1 MLETPSI
8 HIDAKNVKRNISN
21 MAKTA
26 DNNGVQLRPHIKTHK
41 MPGIAQEQMK
51 AGAAGIAVAK
61 TTEAEV
67 MADGGINDIFI
78 AYPVITDAAIDRVL
92 TLNTKIR
99 LIVGIDSLEGAQK
112 LSERAE
118 SAKQNVEVRM
128 EIDTGLKRTGVPYEQ
143 ILEKAKKIIKFEN
156 LTMTGIYTFRGA
168 VLQGEPTMDL
178 KSAGFEEGELMVS
191 AAKKLQ
197 DNGIHIKDVSIGST
211 PTAKY
216 AVQVEGVT
224 EVRPGTYV
232 FYDRMQAEYGVCD
245 YEDCAA
251 AVKATIISQ
260 PSADLLVI
268 DGGSKTFATDV
279 QPGGK
284 PLYMK
289 GFGTIKG
296 HPDAVLERMTEEHGM
311 IRVPENSQLK
321 IGDTLDIIPN
331 HICSTINLHNFV
343 YIEDEG
349 EAKKVP
355 VAARGKLQ

>member
-1 MLETPSI
+1 
-8 HIDAKNVKRNISN
+8 
-21 MAKTA
+21 
-26 DNNGVQLRPHIKTHK
+26 
-41 MPGIAQEQMK
+41 
-51 AGAAGIAVAK
+51 
-61 TTEAEV
+61 
-67 MADGGINDIFI
+67 
-78 AYPVITDAAIDRVL
+78 
-92 TLNTKIR
+92 
-99 LIVGIDSLEGAQK
+99 GAQK
-112 LSERAE
+112 LSDKAK

-143 ILEKAKKIIKFEN
+143 ILDKAQEIVKYEN
-156 LTMTGIYTFRGA
+156 ITLTGIYTFRGA
-168 VLQGEPTMDL
+168 VLKGEPTLDL
-178 KSAGFEEGELMVS
+178 KSAGYEEGELMVS
-191 AAKKLQ
+191 AAKLLRE
-197 DNGIHIKDVSIGST
+197 NGIDIQDVSIGST

-216 AVQVEGVT
+216 AAQVEGVT

-232 FYDRMQAEYGVCD
+232 FYDRMQAEYRVCD

-289 GFGTIKG
+289 GFGSIKG
-296 HPDAVLERMTEEHGM
+296 HPEAVLERMTEEHGM
-311 IRVPENSQLK
+311 VRVPENSPLR

-343 YIEDEG
+343 YMEEEG
-349 EAKKVP
+349 ETKKVS
-355 VAARGKLQ
+355 VAARGKLQKVATKFGEENRYARCSIKKWAHCRWNW